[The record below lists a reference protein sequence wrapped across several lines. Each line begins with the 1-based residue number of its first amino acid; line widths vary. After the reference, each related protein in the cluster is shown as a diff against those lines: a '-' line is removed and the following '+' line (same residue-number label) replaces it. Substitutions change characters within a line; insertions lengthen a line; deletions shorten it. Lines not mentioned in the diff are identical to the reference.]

1 MSKIN
6 ETLLKALFDDPR
18 PQPDKEEVL
27 QFYREL
33 NVRIFPGRNNFISF
47 LQAHTIDKQY
57 EYAAKIIHSLCFYS
71 NFPPDYFA
79 LIDILNV
86 ENYQRD
92 TVDKKDLYIPR
103 DHFLH
108 IVNIYL
114 LGIYIFFYN
123 AEFYDRIILENRFER
138 EDYTGFENIKR
149 NCVKDFLS
157 EWKYFCLFHDIGYS
171 PEVLGNTK
179 ISSKSRKF
187 ILKKLKETGFQSSL
201 SSVHILEHICFFD
214 TIEIL
219 SRLIVAYFVLNSAYD
234 EITNSHKMFKTL
246 RTSELF
252 GYYKQLK
259 QFGPITFDKVSEHIK
274 AGKRLERVYDNQCL
288 KTLLPIF
295 GVKSITVVGTL
306 RETGQIVFLSYFD
319 PTEAQRKI
327 VTTEGYVD
335 HPEIQKLAASPDLIL
350 FDEYISREFEL
361 EYLLSEENDFKT
373 IFQIISSDHF
383 ENIFDMAKAALN
395 TSFIGIGNGRQFLDF
410 QYTVYMWLYE
420 KLEPYLLNS
429 PLSALLRQTDGR
441 FTGTRLRSG
450 KESDIV
456 FFTKK
461 NQLIYGSLKGKH
473 YEDIRNFCFKYIEQQ
488 IEEKT
493 DSVQKTSSKNTT
505 MMLSDIVE
513 QLFGCLKTLVEEP
526 SYKEDLKWKAQHKHL
541 TLLDQDSSLLNL
553 YVEVYLGLKR
563 TLGKTTISF
572 SYDYEH
578 PVPQTPSNPPF
589 LGQCIDEKAQQSFF
603 DRSAE
608 DIRHEYN
615 LPYRNTVDH
624 GIISAQYAASIFEIY
639 RNAILQATYPQ
650 EQRLLSILLNMGGDI
665 STNQHRYIENYN
677 HVFAETL
684 FAIFIHNLYPDQF
697 VQTNRDDVTPNNKKR
712 NLTEYRTTMKTPFS
726 YLALLCDALQEWN
739 RPHTLFPSRFEHRPN
754 EDTSSEFDIMV
765 KNNTIFVYENGERT
779 DQERLAHNIQVLTQY
794 LEEVD
799 AFLKNGYVQ
808 TE

>member
-33 NVRIFPGRNNFISF
+33 NIRIFPGRNNFISF

-79 LIDILNV
+79 LVDILNV

-138 EDYTGFENIKR
+138 EDNTGFENIKR

-157 EWKYFCLFHDIGYS
+157 QWKYFCLFHDIGYS

-179 ISSKSRKF
+179 ISSKNRKS

-201 SSVHILEHICFFD
+201 SSAGILEHICFFD

-219 SRLIVAYFVLNSAYD
+219 SRLIVASFVQNSAYD

-246 RTSELF
+246 RMSKLF

-274 AGKRLERVYDNQCL
+274 AGKRLEKVYDNQCL
-288 KTLLPIF
+288 KILLPIF
-295 GVKSITVVGTL
+295 GVNPITVVGTH
-306 RETGQIVFLSYFD
+306 RETGQLIFLSYFD
-319 PTEAQRKI
+319 STEAQRKI
-327 VTTEGYVD
+327 VTTEGHVG
-335 HPEIQKLAASPDLIL
+335 HPEIQKLAALPDLIL
-350 FDEYISREFEL
+350 FDEYISSEFEL

-373 IFQIISSDHF
+373 IFQIINSDHL
-383 ENIFDMAKAALN
+383 ENIFEMAKAA
-395 TSFIGIGNGRQFLDF
+395 SFIGIGNGRQFLDF

-441 FTGTRLRSG
+441 FNETRLKSG
-450 KESDIV
+450 KESDIG

-461 NQLIYGSLKGKH
+461 NQLIYRSLKGRH
-473 YEDIRNFCFKYIEQQ
+473 YEDIRDFCFECIEQQ
-488 IEEKT
+488 IKEKT
-493 DSVQKTSSKNTT
+493 DSVPKTSSKSTT
-505 MMLSDIVE
+505 LMLSDIVE
-513 QLFGCLKTLVEEP
+513 QLFGCLKALVED
-526 SYKEDLKWKAQHKHL
+526 SSCKEDLKWKARHKHL

-553 YVEVYLGLKR
+553 YVDVYLGLKR

-572 SYDYEH
+572 SYDYAH
-578 PVPQTPSNPPF
+578 PDPQTPSTSPF
-589 LGQCIDEKAQQSFF
+589 LWQCINDKAQQFF
-603 DRSAE
+603 FGRNAE

-615 LPYRNTVDH
+615 LPYGNTVDH
-624 GIISAQYAASIFEIY
+624 GIVSAQYAASIFEIY
-639 RNAILQATYPQ
+639 RNAIIQATDPQ

-665 STNQHRYIENYN
+665 SNSQHKYIENYN
-677 HVFAETL
+677 HVFTETL
-684 FAIFIHNLYPDQF
+684 YAIFIHNLYPSQF
-697 VQTNRDDVTPNNKKR
+697 LQTNQDDVTSNGKKC
-712 NLTEYRTTMKTPFS
+712 NLTEYKTTIKTPFS

-739 RPHTLFPSRFEHRPN
+739 RPHTLFPSRFENRPN

-779 DQERLAHNIQVLTQY
+779 DQEHLAHNIRVLSQY